1 MQPFEKIQ
9 EYSKCVCDQVRWKKA
24 HSVISEEIEN
34 HLIDQRDAYIADGT
48 DEITATN
55 NAIDQMG
62 DPITI
67 GTQLDR
73 THRPRPQWSMI
84 LLATTLL
91 FIGIFIRIFINYGL
105 TPTELI
111 FTVIGLG
118 FMVIAYFSDFTLIGK
133 YPKAI
138 YFSIQALSIVALII
152 SPTVNGQAYYAK
164 FMTLL
169 FPLGF
174 AAILYVTRNKGYLG
188 IILCGLSFLLPAC
201 IALLITTVSGFL
213 LFTVSGLIIISIG
226 IAKSWFKVKKL
237 CGYLLV
243 FIPTAVILLL
253 AIVRISAGGVW
264 MRLQIAIDPSIDP
277 AGGGWVST
285 VVRALLGGSKLFG
298 HGDMPVKYAM
308 LTFPLPKASIDTDL
322 LLTYLTFKF
331 GWIAFIIIMGI
342 LLFFIIKGFMLCFR
356 QKSSLGLFVSISIML
371 TFTMQ
376 VISYI
381 IFNLGFQFT
390 GPISLPLISYGKIAT
405 IINLSLIGIMLS
417 VFRTGDIVKDK
428 YANIIR
434 NDNFITWSDGKL
446 IISFGKK

>member
-1 MQPFEKIQ
+1 MQPFEKIK
-9 EYSKCVCDQVRWKKA
+9 EYSKSVCDQIRWKKA
-24 HSVISEEIEN
+24 HSVITEEIEN
-34 HLIDQRDAYIADGT
+34 HLIDQRDAYIADGA

-55 NAIDQMG
+55 NAIVQMG

-73 THRPRPQWSMI
+73 THRPKSQWSMI

-111 FTVIGLG
+111 STVIGLG
-118 FMVIAYFSDFTLIGK
+118 FMVVAYFSDFTLVGK
-133 YPKAI
+133 YPKTI

-152 SPTVNGQAYYAK
+152 SPIIRGRAYYAA
-164 FMTLL
+164 FITLL

-174 AAILYVTRNKGYLG
+174 AAIVYVTRNKGYLG

-201 IALLITTVSGFL
+201 IALLITTISGFL
-213 LFTVSGLIIISIG
+213 LFAVSGLIILSIG

-243 FIPTAVILLL
+243 YIPTAVTLLL
-253 AIVRISAGGVW
+253 AIMKISAGGVW
-264 MRLQIAIDPSIDP
+264 TRLQIAIDPSIDP
-277 AGGGWVST
+277 IGAGYIGT
-285 VVRALLGGSKLFG
+285 AVRALLGGSKLFG
-298 HGDMPVKYAM
+298 HGDLPAEYAM
-308 LTFPLPKASIDTDL
+308 SAFPLSRASIDTDY
-322 LLTYLTFKF
+322 LLTYLIFKI
-331 GWIAFIIIMGI
+331 GWIAFIIIMSM

-376 VISYI
+376 VIGYVI
-381 IFNLGFQFT
+381 VNLGFQFT

-417 VFRTGDIVKDK
+417 VFRTGDIVNDK
-428 YANIIR
+428 NANIIR
-434 NDNFITWSDGKL
+434 NDSIITWSNGKL
-446 IISFGKK
+446 IISFSKK